1 MGEDVEKSLYLSY
14 TEILKGLH
22 FIKDAIDFVEQG
34 KDYYVIPLS
43 GQLRAIFVLPH
54 DKNGNLKNYTV
65 GKKGKTRNIPTN
77 IFNLAQKLNCD
88 LEVYTSEYHYKNRDN
103 QYFSHLFDTTIDTT
117 GKNFKRISLRD
128 WMELDIIV
136 CRGYRFKIWEIIKI
150 MADRNGG
157 AHYDGALTRKEMEL
171 YKAKNA
177 ANYYSLLSL
186 VLTKIGKVL
195 FQIGFKVIRSVFN
208 FQFIMGIALNLPTLT
223 TRKNI
228 ATFYSISGFSPLSLS
243 IDEKNM
249 IKLNLENLEGHRYDL
264 DIGENRSDEIIV
276 INLGYEI
283 SADMSAILSV
293 YYCNE
298 FIQYRLDTPIFIGR
312 GFLPHFKVYFSDDN
326 IRIGFSTMKL
336 FSRILSPGTC
346 LYHYSEIR
354 KKEDEDIAVVEGKQE
369 MLLLNNHTV
378 DFSNGVSYKPFRDYI
393 NDKM

>member
-1 MGEDVEKSLYLSY
+1 
-14 TEILKGLH
+14 
-22 FIKDAIDFVEQG
+22 
-34 KDYYVIPLS
+34 
-43 GQLRAIFVLPH
+43 
-54 DKNGNLKNYTV
+54 
-65 GKKGKTRNIPTN
+65 
-77 IFNLAQKLNCD
+77 
-88 LEVYTSEYHYKNRDN
+88 
-103 QYFSHLFDTTIDTT
+103 
-117 GKNFKRISLRD
+117 
-128 WMELDIIV
+128 MELDIIV

-293 YYCNE
+293 YYLSL
-298 FIQYRLDTPIFIGR
+298 IQI
-312 GFLPHFKVYFSDDN
+312 
-326 IRIGFSTMKL
+326 
-336 FSRILSPGTC
+336 
-346 LYHYSEIR
+346 
-354 KKEDEDIAVVEGKQE
+354 
-369 MLLLNNHTV
+369 
-378 DFSNGVSYKPFRDYI
+378 
-393 NDKM
+393 